1 MSICATY
8 NVDKTRTRPDRER
21 MMENLSNGPAATKV
35 QAVGLD
41 FGTTNSAIAVVGTD
55 GSPRLARFRAAE
67 GGDESETFRS
77 ILFFESPEE
86 IGGTDSAVSVGN
98 DAIRRYLAA
107 AGNGRLVQ
115 SLKSFLADKTFES
128 TDIMGETYTLGD
140 LIAPIITALRDAA
153 IAQFGELPPRIV
165 VGRPVHFA
173 AAGNPDE
180 ALARSRLDIAIRRA
194 GWTDVVFEYEP
205 VAAAYDYA
213 LRITRDET
221 VLIADFGGGTSD
233 FSVLHLKPRTASK
246 HGAARYEILGNDG
259 VAIAGDAFDGRMM
272 RHLVAPALGRGTKYR
287 SPYGMVLPAP
297 TWPYTKLERW
307 HYLSFLK
314 ARATMLRFEEL
325 KRESFEPEK
334 IAALIHIVEN
344 DLGYFLF
351 RSVEKTKL
359 ELSALEAADFKFSDL
374 PVLIEDIVAR
384 PDFEKWI
391 ARYLEQIAECVDRLM
406 KTVALSSNAIDSV
419 FLTGGSS
426 FVPAVRRIFIDRFGA
441 DRIRVGDEFTSVA
454 RGLALR
460 ALDAA
465 D

>member
-1 MSICATY
+1 
-8 NVDKTRTRPDRER
+8 
-21 MMENLSNGPAATKV
+21 MMQEGSNASSVVSGAAKV
-35 QAVGLD
+35 AAVGLD
-41 FGTTNSAIAVVGTD
+41 FGTTNSAIAIVGED
-55 GSPRLARFRAAE
+55 GAPRLARFMAAE
-67 GGDESETFRS
+67 GGEQSETFRS
-77 ILFFESPEE
+77 IMFFEAVEE
-86 IGGTDSAVSVGN
+86 TGGTDSAVAVGN

-140 LIAPIITALRDAA
+140 LIAPIISALRDAA

-194 GWTDVVFEYEP
+194 GWSDVVFEYEP

-233 FSVLHLKPRTASK
+233 FSILQLKPRTAAK

-259 VAIAGDAFDGRMM
+259 VGIAGDAFDGRVM

-297 TWPYTKLERW
+297 TWPYTNLERW
-307 HYLSFLK
+307 HHLSFLK

-325 KRESFEPEK
+325 QRESLEPEK
-334 IAALIHIVEN
+334 IAALIHLVEN

-351 RSVEKTKL
+351 RAVEKTKL
-359 ELSALEAADFKFSDL
+359 ELSGLEAADFLFSDP
-374 PVLIEDIVAR
+374 PVLIEKIVAR
-384 PDFEKWI
+384 PDFENWI
-391 ARYLEQIAECVDRLM
+391 ARYLEQIAGCVDRLM
-406 KTVALSSNAIDSV
+406 KAVGLMPDKIDSV

-426 FVPAVRRIFIDRFGA
+426 FVPAVRRIFIERFGA
-441 DRIRVGDEFTSVA
+441 ERIRMGDEFTSVA

-460 ALDAA
+460 ALDAT

>member
-1 MSICATY
+1 MMQEGSSARAT
-8 NVDKTRTRPDRER
+8 
-21 MMENLSNGPAATKV
+21 TKV
-35 QAVGLD
+35 EAVGLD
-41 FGTTNSAIAVVGTD
+41 FGTTNSAIAIVGTD
-55 GSPRLARFRAAE
+55 GSPRLARYSAAE
-67 GGDESETFRS
+67 GGDQSETFRS
-77 ILFFESPEE
+77 ILFFEAPEE
-86 IGGTDSAVSVGN
+86 TGGTDSAVSVGN

-140 LIAPIITALRDAA
+140 LIAPIIGALRDAA

-173 AAGNPDE
+173 FAASGNPDE

-205 VAAAYDYA
+205 VGAAYDYA
-213 LRITRDET
+213 LRITHDET

-233 FSVLHLKPRTASK
+233 FSVLRLKPRTAAK

-259 VAIAGDAFDGRMM
+259 VGIAGDAFDGRVM

-287 SPYGMVLPAP
+287 SPYGMLLPAP

-307 HYLSFLK
+307 HHLSFLK

-351 RSVEKTKL
+351 RAVEKTKL
-359 ELSALEAADFKFSDL
+359 ELSALEAADFMFSDP
-374 PVLIEDIVAR
+374 PVLIQKIVAR
-384 PDFEKWI
+384 PDFEDWI
-391 ARYLEQIAECVDRLM
+391 ERYLEQIAGCVDRLM
-406 KTVALSSNAIDSV
+406 KTVALKPDAIDSV

-426 FVPAVRRIFIDRFGA
+426 FVPAVRRIFTGRFGA
-441 DRIRVGDEFTSVA
+441 DRIRMGDEFTSVA

-460 ALDAA
+460 ALDDA

>member
-1 MSICATY
+1 
-8 NVDKTRTRPDRER
+8 
-21 MMENLSNGPAATKV
+21 
-35 QAVGLD
+35 
-41 FGTTNSAIAVVGTD
+41 
-55 GSPRLARFRAAE
+55 
-67 GGDESETFRS
+67 
-77 ILFFESPEE
+77 
-86 IGGTDSAVSVGN
+86 
-98 DAIRRYLAA
+98 
-107 AGNGRLVQ
+107 VQ
-115 SLKSFLADKTFES
+115 SLKSFLADKSFES

-233 FSVLHLKPRTASK
+233 FSVLQLKPRTAAK

-259 VAIAGDAFDGRMM
+259 VGIAGDAFDGRVM

-307 HYLSFLK
+307 HHLSFLK

-325 KRESFEPEK
+325 QRESFEPEK
-334 IAALIHIVEN
+334 IAALIHLVEN

-359 ELSALEAADFKFSDL
+359 ELSAREAADFMFSDP
-374 PVLIEDIVAR
+374 PVLIEKIVAR
-384 PDFEKWI
+384 PDFENWI
-391 ARYLEQIAECVDRLM
+391 ARYLEQITACVDRLLA
-406 KTVALSSNAIDSV
+406 TVALKPEAIDSV

-426 FVPAVRRIFIDRFGA
+426 FVPAVRRIFIERFGA
-441 DRIRVGDEFTSVA
+441 DRIRMGDEFTSVA

-460 ALDAA
+460 ALD
-465 D
+465 DE

>member
-1 MSICATY
+1 MTGGHPEGVASICASL
-8 NVDKTRTRPDRER
+8 NIDNRKLGPNRECMKSVR
-21 MMENLSNGPAATKV
+21 
-35 QAVGLD
+35 AVGLD
-41 FGTTNSAIAVVGTD
+41 FGTTNSAIAIVGED
-55 GSPRLARFRAAE
+55 GAPRLAQFPAAE
-67 GGDESETFRS
+67 RGADTETFRS
-77 ILFFESPEE
+77 ILFFEAPEE
-86 IGGTDSAVSVGN
+86 TGGIEASVAVGN
-98 DAIRRYLAA
+98 DAIRRYLVAG
-107 AGNGRLVQ
+107 GNGRLVQ
-115 SLKSFLADKTFES
+115 SLKSFLADKSFQS
-128 TDIMGETYTLGD
+128 TEIMGEMYSLGD
-140 LIAPIITALRDAA
+140 LIAPIISALRDAA

-180 ALARSRLDIAIRRA
+180 ALARSRLDIAVRRA
-194 GWTDVVFEYEP
+194 GWGEVVFEYEP

-233 FSVLHLKPRTASK
+233 FSVLRLGPRSIGK

-259 VAIAGDAFDGRMM
+259 VAIAGDAFDGRIM
-272 RHLVAPALGRGTKYR
+272 RHLVAPALGRGTRYR

-314 ARATMLRFEEL
+314 ARATMIRFEEL

-334 IAALIHIVEN
+334 IGALIHIVEN

-359 ELSALEAADFKFSDL
+359 ELSGVESAEFAFSDG
-374 PVLIEDIVAR
+374 PVEIEQLVAR
-384 PDFEKWI
+384 VNFENWI
-391 ARYLEQIAECVDRLM
+391 RAYVGQIAECVDRLM
-406 KTVALSSNAIDSV
+406 GTVGLRSREIDSV

-426 FVPAVRRIFIDRFGA
+426 FVPAVRKIFVERFGA
-441 DRIRVGDEFTSVA
+441 ERIRMGDEFTSVA
-454 RGLALR
+454 RGLAVR
-460 ALDAA
+460 GLDGE
-465 D
+465 

>member
-1 MSICATY
+1 MS
-8 NVDKTRTRPDRER
+8 E
-21 MMENLSNGPAATKV
+21 KV
-35 QAVGLD
+35 KAVGLD
-41 FGTTNSAIAVVGTD
+41 FGTTNSAIAIVGED
-55 GSPRLARFRAAE
+55 GAPRLAHFP
-67 GGDESETFRS
+67 DEERIANTETFRS
-77 ILFFESPEE
+77 ILFFEAPEE
-86 IGGTDSAVSVGN
+86 TGGTEASVAVGN

-107 AGNGRLVQ
+107 GGNGRLVQ
-115 SLKSFLADKTFES
+115 SLKSFLADKSFQS
-128 TDIMGETYTLGD
+128 TEIMGEMYSLGD
-140 LIAPIITALRDAA
+140 LIAPVITALRDAA
-153 IAQFGELPPRIV
+153 IAQFGELPPRLV

-180 ALARSRLDIAIRRA
+180 QLARSRLDIAVRRA
-194 GWTDVVFEYEP
+194 GWSDVVFEYEP

-233 FSVLHLKPRTASK
+233 FSILRLKPRSSEK

-259 VAIAGDAFDGRMM
+259 VAIAGDAFDGRVM
-272 RHLVAPALGRGTKYR
+272 RHLIAPALGRGTRYR

-334 IAALIHIVEN
+334 IGALIHIVEN

-351 RSVEKTKL
+351 RAVEKTKL
-359 ELSALEAADFKFSDL
+359 ELSGLESTTFNFCDP
-374 PVLIEDIVAR
+374 PVTIEEIVAR
-384 PDFEKWI
+384 VDFENWI
-391 ARYLEQIAECVDRLM
+391 GAYLGQIRECVDRLM
-406 KTVALSSNAIDSV
+406 KAVAIRADGIDSV

-426 FVPAVRRIFIDRFGA
+426 FVPAVRRIFIERFGEE
-441 DRIRVGDEFTSVA
+441 RIRVGDEFTSVA
-454 RGLALR
+454 RGLAVR
-460 ALDAA
+460 AMDGE
-465 D
+465 

>member
-1 MSICATY
+1 MMQ
-8 NVDKTRTRPDRER
+8 KTTV
-21 MMENLSNGPAATKV
+21 G
-35 QAVGLD
+35 AVGLD
-41 FGTTNSAIAVVGTD
+41 FGTTNSAIAIVGAD
-55 GSPRLARFRAAE
+55 GLPRLARFPASE
-67 GGDESETFRS
+67 GDDQTETFRS
-77 ILFFESPEE
+77 ILFFEAPEE
-86 IGGTDSAVSVGN
+86 TGGTESSVSVGN

-194 GWTDVVFEYEP
+194 GWTEVVFEYEP

-233 FSVLHLKPRTASK
+233 FSVLRLKPGTGSQG
-246 HGAARYEILGNDG
+246 GAARYEILGNGG

-272 RHLVAPALGRGTKYR
+272 RHLVAPALGRGTRYR

-334 IAALIHIVEN
+334 IAALSHIVEN

-351 RSVEKTKL
+351 RAVEKTKL
-359 ELSALEAADFKFSDL
+359 ELSALEAAEFMFSDP
-374 PVLIEDIVAR
+374 PVLIEKVVAR

-391 ARYLEQIAECVDRLM
+391 ARYLEQIADCVDGLM
-406 KTVALSSNAIDSV
+406 KTVALTPDAIDSV

-426 FVPAVRRIFIDRFGA
+426 FVPAVRRIFVERFGA
-441 DRIRVGDEFTSVA
+441 ECIRTGDEFTSVA

-465 D
+465 E

>member
-1 MSICATY
+1 
-8 NVDKTRTRPDRER
+8 
-21 MMENLSNGPAATKV
+21 MMQEGSNASSVVSGAAKV
-35 QAVGLD
+35 AAVGLD
-41 FGTTNSAIAVVGTD
+41 FGTTNSAIAIVGED
-55 GSPRLARFRAAE
+55 GAPRLARFMAAE
-67 GGDESETFRS
+67 GGEQSETFRS
-77 ILFFESPEE
+77 IMFFEAVEE
-86 IGGTDSAVSVGN
+86 TGGTDSAVAVGN

-140 LIAPIITALRDAA
+140 LIAPIISALRDAA

-194 GWTDVVFEYEP
+194 GWSDVVFEYEP

-233 FSVLHLKPRTASK
+233 FSILQLKPRTAAK

-259 VAIAGDAFDGRMM
+259 VGIAGDAFDGRVM

-297 TWPYTKLERW
+297 TWPYTNLERW
-307 HYLSFLK
+307 HHLSFLK
-314 ARATMLRFEEL
+314 ARATMLRFE
-325 KRESFEPEK
+325 
-334 IAALIHIVEN
+334 IAALIHLVEN

-351 RSVEKTKL
+351 RAVEKTKL
-359 ELSALEAADFKFSDL
+359 ELSGLEAADFLFSDP
-374 PVLIEDIVAR
+374 PVLIEKIVAR
-384 PDFEKWI
+384 PDFENWI
-391 ARYLEQIAECVDRLM
+391 AHYLEQIAGCVDRLM
-406 KTVALSSNAIDSV
+406 KAVGLMPDKIDSV

-426 FVPAVRRIFIDRFGA
+426 FVPAVRRIFIERFGA
-441 DRIRVGDEFTSVA
+441 ERIRMGDEFTSVA

-460 ALDAA
+460 ALDAT

>member
-1 MSICATY
+1 MHEIS
-8 NVDKTRTRPDRER
+8 NV
-21 MMENLSNGPAATKV
+21 AAAAKV
-35 QAVGLD
+35 AAVGLD
-41 FGTTNSAIAVVGTD
+41 FGTTNSAIAVVGAD
-55 GSPRLARFRAAE
+55 GSPRLARFSAAE
-67 GGDESETFRS
+67 GGDLSETFRS
-77 ILFFESPEE
+77 ILFFEAPEE
-86 IGGTDSAVSVGN
+86 TGGTDSAVSVGN

-115 SLKSFLADKTFES
+115 SLKSFLADKTFDS
-128 TDIMGETYTLGD
+128 TDIMGETYSLGD
-140 LIAPIITALRDAA
+140 LIAPIIGALRDAA

-173 AAGNPDE
+173 AAGNSDE

-194 GWTDVVFEYEP
+194 GWTDVEFEYEP

-233 FSVLHLKPRTASK
+233 FSVLQLKPRTAAM

-259 VAIAGDAFDGRMM
+259 VGIAGDAFDGRVM

-297 TWPYTKLERW
+297 TWPYTRFERW
-307 HYLSFLK
+307 HHLSFLK
-314 ARATMLRFEEL
+314 ARSTMLRFEEL

-334 IAALIHIVEN
+334 IDALIHIVEN

-351 RSVEKTKL
+351 RSVERSKL
-359 ELSALEAADFKFSDL
+359 ELSALEAAAFRFSDP
-374 PVLIEDIVAR
+374 PVLIEREVAR
-384 PDFEKWI
+384 KDFEQWI
-391 ARYLEQIAECVDRLM
+391 ARYLEQIAGCVDRLM
-406 KTVALSSNAIDSV
+406 RTVALKPGAIDSV

-426 FVPAVRRIFIDRFGA
+426 FVPAVRRIFIERFGA
-441 DRIRVGDEFTSVA
+441 DRIRMGDEFTSVA

-460 ALDAA
+460 ALDATG
-465 D
+465 